1 VADRKWLAGRIFE
14 TPHFG
19 GSCLTPTCI
28 NFPPH
33 DALSTSGVSEA
44 IAAVILPARFV
55 APMGIGGEY
64 L

>member
-1 VADRKWLAGRIFE
+1 MAGRKWLTGRIFE
-14 TPHFG
+14 TPTFG

-33 DALSTSGVSEA
+33 DALSMSGLAEA
-44 IAAVILPARFV
+44 IAAVILPAKFV
-55 APMGIGGEY
+55 APMGIGSKY